1 MLNVLLQMTGSLCMK
16 YAAVKAFAVMRR
28 EGVAL
33 DADGHPA
40 GVANVH
46 DEIQMEV
53 PEDEVL
59 CLDYE
64 LPFTLEGF
72 ENEKQAVKAVFDT
85 EEKRIHI
92 DSEGR
97 MWSAA
102 NLVSVDTGAGVL
114 RCRRRY
120 HRAGHIIADAMTW
133 AGQYLKMRCPM
144 AGEYKIGKSWA
155 ETH

>member
-1 MLNVLLQMTGSLCMK
+1 
-16 YAAVKAFAVMRR
+16 MRR

-59 CLDYE
+59 VLDYDI
-64 LPFTLEGF
+64 PFTREGF
-72 ENEKQAVKAVFDT
+72 DTEKAAIKAAFDP

-92 DSEGR
+92 DADGR

-102 NLVSVDTGAGVL
+102 ALVSVEDDHIK
-114 RCRRRY
+114 CRRKY
-120 HRAGHIIADAMTW
+120 HRAGQIIADAMTW